1 MSGHAAGAKPGRPA
15 RRALLATFVATIG
28 AAGARVLHAQGS
40 RPGDGTDAGR
50 LYNPGAAGRP
60 RAPTVPADASAEIQA
75 IEQRLT
81 CHCGCTLDIFTC
93 RTTDFTCT
101 TSPALHREVV
111 ALYEGGA
118 EAREILDAFVAKYG
132 EQALMAPEPKGFN
145 LAGYL
150 VPGVLVV
157 LIGSV
162 LAWVIGRRFRLAA
175 VPAPVAGSH
184 PGAVP
189 SGAPPRPADDE
200 RLRQAL
206 AEVED

>member
-1 MSGHAAGAKPGRPA
+1 MTGNRRLFLLTALAAGAK
-15 RRALLATFVATIG
+15 ALQ
-28 AAGARVLHAQGS
+28 AQGA
-40 RPGDGTDAGR
+40 PEAGR

-60 RAPTVPADASAEIQA
+60 RERTAAGDASAEIQA
-75 IEQRLT
+75 IEQKLT

-101 TSPALHREVV
+101 TSPALHREVL

-118 EAREILDAFVAKYG
+118 DAQGILDAFKAKYG

-150 VPGVLVV
+150 VPGVLI
-157 LIGSV
+157 LCIGSV
-162 LAWVIGRRFRLAA
+162 LAWVIGRRFRVASAGVGGDGSLAT
-175 VPAPVAGSH
+175 AGVLLRSEG
-184 PGAVP
+184 PGADP
-189 SGAPPRPADDE
+189 DAEA

>member
-1 MSGHAAGAKPGRPA
+1 MTGNRRLFLLTALAAGAK
-15 RRALLATFVATIG
+15 ALQ
-28 AAGARVLHAQGS
+28 AQGA
-40 RPGDGTDAGR
+40 PEAGR

-60 RAPTVPADASAEIQA
+60 RERTAAGDASAEIQA
-75 IEQRLT
+75 IEQKLT

-118 EAREILDAFVAKYG
+118 DAQGILDAFKAKYG

-150 VPGVLVV
+150 VPGVLI
-157 LIGSV
+157 LSIGSV
-162 LAWVIGRRFRLAA
+162 LAWVIGRRFRVATVATGGDGSAAGGAAEAA
-175 VPAPVAGSH
+175 VSPEAE
-184 PGAVP
+184 
-189 SGAPPRPADDE
+189 D

>member
-1 MSGHAAGAKPGRPA
+1 MSGAPGLPTRRMMLAAILAAAAKA
-15 RRALLATFVATIG
+15 
-28 AAGARVLHAQGS
+28 LHAQGAD
-40 RPGDGTDAGR
+40 PGGAAGRSDAPAAGR
-50 LYNPGAAGRP
+50 LYNPGAVGRP
-60 RAPTVPADASAEIQA
+60 RSPTVPADASAEIQA
-75 IEQRLT
+75 IEQKLT

-118 EAREILDAFVAKYG
+118 DAQGILDAFVAKYG
-132 EQALMAPEPKGFN
+132 EQALMAPEARGFN

-162 LAWVIGRRFRLAA
+162 LAWVIGRRFRLAGA
-175 VPAPVAGSH
+175 DAATASGGAFDAPAGAGAADA
-184 PGAVP
+184 GAE
-189 SGAPPRPADDE
+189 A

-206 AEVED
+206 ADVED

>member
-1 MSGHAAGAKPGRPA
+1 MSGGAPALPGR
-15 RRALLATFVATIG
+15 RLLLVAIFG
-28 AAGARVLHAQGS
+28 AAARAAQAQSQGGA
-40 RPGDGTDAGR
+40 PDAGR
-50 LYNPGAAGRP
+50 LYNPDAAGRP
-60 RAPTVPADASAEIQA
+60 RARTVAGDHSAEIQA
-75 IEQRLT
+75 IEQKLT

-118 EAREILDAFVAKYG
+118 DAQGILDAFKAKYG

-150 VPGVLVV
+150 VPGVLI
-157 LIGSV
+157 LGIGSV
-162 LAWVIGRRFRLAA
+162 LAWVIGRRFRLASVA
-175 VPAPVAGSH
+175 AGVSGDGAGGAAAAGTAPSVSPDAE
-184 PGAVP
+184 
-189 SGAPPRPADDE
+189 E

>member
-1 MSGHAAGAKPGRPA
+1 MLMTILGAGAKA
-15 RRALLATFVATIG
+15 
-28 AAGARVLHAQGS
+28 LHAQGAA
-40 RPGDGTDAGR
+40 PDAGR
-50 LYNPGAAGRP
+50 LYNPDAAGLP
-60 RAPTVPADASAEIQA
+60 RARTAAGDASAEIQA
-75 IEQRLT
+75 IEQKLT

-118 EAREILDAFVAKYG
+118 DAQGILDAFKAKYG

-150 VPGVLVV
+150 VPGVLI
-157 LIGSV
+157 LGIGSV
-162 LAWVIGRRFRLAA
+162 LAWVIGRRFRVASVAA
-175 VPAPVAGSH
+175 GGIGDAGDSVAAAPAPPAG
-184 PGAVP
+184 PDAE
-189 SGAPPRPADDE
+189 E

>member
-1 MSGHAAGAKPGRPA
+1 VSGPVS
-15 RRALLATFVATIG
+15 RRVMLVSMFG
-28 AAGARVLHAQGS
+28 AAASALHAQGDA
-40 RPGDGTDAGR
+40 PDAGR

-60 RAPTVPADASAEIQA
+60 RERTVAGDHSAEIQA
-75 IEQRLT
+75 IEQKLT

-111 ALYEGGA
+111 ALFEGGA
-118 EAREILDAFVAKYG
+118 DAQGILDAFKAKYG

-150 VPGVLVV
+150 VPGVLI
-157 LIGSV
+157 LGIGSV
-162 LAWVIGRRFRLAA
+162 LAWVIGRRFR
-175 VPAPVAGSH
+175 VASVGAGGIGETAG
-184 PGAVP
+184 GAVAAGRAA
-189 SGAPPRPADDE
+189 SADPDAE
-200 RLRQAL
+200 ARLRQAL

>member
-1 MSGHAAGAKPGRPA
+1 MMLA
-15 RRALLATFVATIG
+15 ALLA
-28 AAGARVLHAQGS
+28 AGVKALHAQG
-40 RPGDGTDAGR
+40 TDVGPATGGSDVPAAGR
-50 LYNPGAAGRP
+50 LYNPGAVGRP
-60 RAPTVPADASAEIQA
+60 RAPTVPTDASAEIQA
-75 IEQRLT
+75 IEQKLT

-118 EAREILDAFVAKYG
+118 DAQAILDAFVAKYG
-132 EQALMAPEPKGFN
+132 EQALMAPEARGFN

-162 LAWVIGRRFRLAA
+162 LAWVIGRRFRLAGA
-175 VPAPVAGSH
+175 DAASVGVGALDAP
-184 PGAVP
+184 PGA
-189 SGAPPRPADDE
+189 GDANAE
-200 RLRQAL
+200 ARLRQAL
-206 AEVED
+206 ADVED

>member
-1 MSGHAAGAKPGRPA
+1 MTGNRRLFLLTALAAGAKVVQA
-15 RRALLATFVATIG
+15 QTQAQG
-28 AAGARVLHAQGS
+28 AA
-40 RPGDGTDAGR
+40 PEAGR

-60 RAPTVPADASAEIQA
+60 RERTAAGDASAAIQA
-75 IEQRLT
+75 IEQKLT

-118 EAREILDAFVAKYG
+118 DAQGILDAFKAKYG

-150 VPGVLVV
+150 VPGVLI
-157 LIGSV
+157 LAIGSV
-162 LAWVIGRRFRLAA
+162 LAWVIGRRFRVATVA
-175 VPAPVAGSH
+175 TGGDGSAAGSVAET
-184 PGAVP
+184 AVSP
-189 SGAPPRPADDE
+189 DAEE